1 VSGDP
6 AVRVVVPAHNAAG
19 TLGRTLDALAAQELG
34 EPFEVFVVDDGST
47 DSTAEIARAHPVVR
61 RVVSGA
67 GGSPGAAR
75 NAGAAGATAPALAFT
90 DADCVPSP
98 GWLAAGLR
106 GLRDADLVQGRVDPD
121 PNAARHPWDRTVSV
135 TAAWGLFES
144 ANLFVDRG
152 WFERL
157 GGFSD
162 GIAAPGDRPP
172 LAEDVFLGWAI
183 RDAGGRTAFTP
194 AARVEHAV
202 VARRATAFV
211 AESKRLRHFPEIAR
225 RAPGIRETFL
235 RRRVFLPGP
244 TASFEAAALGA
255 AVALVVRSPL
265 PLAAALPY
273 VQRLHRT
280 ARQWPGYPTWRLL
293 GVTVAADA
301 VGAAALVRGSLEQRT
316 LVL

>member
-1 VSGDP
+1 MSGAP
-6 AVRVVVPAHNAAG
+6 VVRVVVPARNAAD
-19 TLGRTLDALAAQELG
+19 TLPRTLDGLAAQEL
-34 EPFEVFVVDDGST
+34 EEAFEVLVVDDGSL
-47 DSTAEIARAHPVVR
+47 DATAEIAQAHPVVS
-61 RVVSGA
+61 RVVP
-67 GGSPGAAR
+67 GGRGPGAAR

-106 GLRDADLVQGRVDPD
+106 ALEGADLVQGRVDPD
-121 PNAARHPWDRTVSV
+121 PAAARHPWDRTVSV

-144 ANLFVDRG
+144 ANLFVDRA

-162 GIAAPGDRPP
+162 GIAAGSRP
-172 LAEDVFLGWAI
+172 LAEDVFFGWDM
-183 RDAGGRTAFTP
+183 RVAGGRTAFAG

-202 VARRATAFV
+202 FTRRATAFV
-211 AESKRLRHFPEIAR
+211 AERWRLRHFPEIAR

-244 TASFEAAALGA
+244 TAAFEAAVLGTVA
-255 AVALVVRSPL
+255 AAVVRSPL

-273 VQRLHRT
+273 VRRLFRT
-280 ARQWPGYPTWRLL
+280 ARQWPRYPTWRLVA
-293 GVTVAADA
+293 VTVAADA
-301 VGAAALVRGSLEQRT
+301 VGTAALVSGSVEQRT

>member
-1 VSGDP
+1 MSGAP
-6 AVRVVVPAHNAAG
+6 VARVVIPARDAAG
-19 TLGRTLDALAAQELG
+19 TLRRTLDALAAQEL
-34 EPFEVFVVDDGST
+34 EEAFEVFVVDDGSA
-47 DSTAEIARAHPVVR
+47 DGTAEVARAHPVVN
-61 RVVSGA
+61 RVLPGG

-106 GLRDADLVQGRVDPD
+106 ALRDADLVQGRVDPD
-121 PNAARHPWDRTVSV
+121 PEAARHPWDRTVSV

-144 ANLFVDRG
+144 ANLFVDRT

-162 GIAAPGDRPP
+162 GIAATGDRPP
-172 LAEDVFLGWAI
+172 LAEDVFLGWAL
-183 RDAGGRTAFTP
+183 RDAGGRTAFAP

-202 VARRATAFV
+202 TARRATAFV
-211 AESKRLRHFPEIAR
+211 AERRRLRHFPEIAR
-225 RAPGIRETFL
+225 RAPGIRRTFL
-235 RRRVFLPGP
+235 RRGVFLPGP
-244 TASFEAAALGA
+244 TAAFEAAVLGA
-255 AVALVVRSPL
+255 AVAVAVRSPL

-273 VQRLHRT
+273 ARRLRRT
-280 ARQWPGYPTWRLL
+280 ARDWPGHPAWRLL
-293 GVTVAADA
+293 TVTVTADA

>member
-1 VSGDP
+1 MSGAL
-6 AVRVVVPAHNAAG
+6 AVRVVVPARDAAD
-19 TLGRTLDALAAQELG
+19 TLQRTLDALAAQEL
-34 EPFEVFVVDDGST
+34 EEAFEVFVVDDGSV
-47 DSTAEIARAHPVVR
+47 DGTAEVARAHPVVS
-61 RVVSGA
+61 RVVSGG

-90 DADCVPSP
+90 DADCAPSP

-106 GLRDADLVQGRVDPD
+106 ALRRADLVQGRVDPD
-121 PNAARHPWDRTVSV
+121 PGAARHPWDRTVSV

-162 GIAAPGDRPP
+162 GIAVPGSHP
-172 LAEDVFLGWAI
+172 LAEDVFLGWAML
-183 RDAGGRTAFTP
+183 DAGGRTAFTS

-202 VARRATAFV
+202 LARRATAFV
-211 AESKRLRHFPEIAR
+211 AERKRLRHFPEVAR
-225 RAPGIRETFL
+225 RAPGIRRTFL
-235 RRRVFLPGP
+235 RRGVFLPGP
-244 TASFEAAALGA
+244 TAAFEAAVLGA
-255 AVALVVRSPL
+255 AAAVVVRSPL

-273 VQRLHRT
+273 ARRLSRT
-280 ARQWPGYPTWRLL
+280 ARQWPGHPTWRLL
-293 GVTVAADA
+293 AVTVVADA

>member
-1 VSGDP
+1 VSGVP
-6 AVRVVVPAHNAAG
+6 IVRVVIPARNAAD
-19 TLGRTLDALAAQELG
+19 TLQRTLDGLAAQEL
-34 EPFEVFVVDDGST
+34 EEAFEVFVVDDGSG
-47 DSTAEIARAHPVVR
+47 DGTAGVARAHPVVD
-61 RVVSGA
+61 RVVRA
-67 GGSPGAAR
+67 GGRGPGAAR

-106 GLRDADLVQGRVDPD
+106 ALHRADLVQGRVDPD
-121 PNAARHPWDRTVSV
+121 PRAPRHPWDRTVSV

-144 ANLFVDRG
+144 ANLLVDRG
-152 WFERL
+152 CFERV

-162 GIAAPGDRPP
+162 GIAARGKH

-183 RDAGGRTAFTP
+183 RDAGGRTAFAP

-211 AESKRLRHFPEIAR
+211 AERRRLRHFPEIAR

-244 TASFEAAALGA
+244 TAAFEAAVLGA
-255 AVALVVRSPL
+255 AAAAVVRSPL
-265 PLAAALPY
+265 PIAAALPY
-273 VQRLHRT
+273 ARRLCRT
-280 ARQWPGYPTWRLL
+280 ARQWPGHPTWRLL
-293 GVTVAADA
+293 TVTVAADA